1 VTGAELDPASRP
13 DERDTSAE
21 GTGETVGEA
30 KWAALR
36 ELERRFPGIDKENI
50 RFAVLSEGER
60 GLLGV
65 GYAPARVV
73 AELTEAPPPS
83 EIVPAAAATD
93 EPPGSPAARLRE
105 LVELVCAALSLSAS
119 VSISEEEGTLTAQIS
134 GRDLGLLIGK
144 HGQTIDAVQY
154 LANAILWREA
164 EERREVVVD
173 AAGYRQRRQAS
184 LERAA
189 DHAARNAVRTG
200 GPVPLEAMT
209 PVERKIVHL
218 YLEPRTDVATSS
230 EGNEPHRH
238 VVVSPARE

>member
-1 VTGAELDPASRP
+1 VTDTGLESANRP

-36 ELERRFPGIDKENI
+36 ELERRFPGIDKGSV

-73 AELTEAPPPS
+73 AELTEAPPTS
-83 EIVPAAAATD
+83 GVVPTAVAAD
-93 EPPGSPAARLRE
+93 EPSGSPAARLRE
-105 LVELVCAALSLSAS
+105 FVELVCAALSPSAS
-119 VSISEEEGTLTAQIS
+119 VTITDEEGRLTARIS

-144 HGQTIDAVQY
+144 HGQTIDAIQY
-154 LANAILWREA
+154 LASAVLWREA
-164 EERREVVVD
+164 EERKEVVVD
-173 AAGYRQRRQAS
+173 AAGYRRRRQAS

-189 DHAARNAVRTG
+189 DQAARDAVRTG
-200 GPVPLEAMT
+200 GPVSLDAMT
-209 PVERKIVHL
+209 AVERKIVHV
-218 YLEPRTDVATSS
+218 YLEPRADVATSS

-238 VVVSPARE
+238 VVVSPA